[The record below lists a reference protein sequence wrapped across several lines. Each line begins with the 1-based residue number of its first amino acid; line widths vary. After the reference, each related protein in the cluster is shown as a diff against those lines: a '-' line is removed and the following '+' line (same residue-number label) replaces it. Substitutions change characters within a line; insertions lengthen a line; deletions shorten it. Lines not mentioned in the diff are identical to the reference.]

1 MILVDDADVSED
13 EATSIP
19 KEGLAFLLLWI
30 ASHPILATKLS
41 CPRHKQPVWQFMA
54 VRVSGRPGTRVL
66 RLCSKLWSQ
75 PGSRAQALVYLGVG
89 VEVRG
94 EWLGECVSSP
104 PRPPH
109 PNSKGS
115 K

>member
-13 EATSIP
+13 EATFIP

-41 CPRHKQPVWQFMA
+41 RPRHKQPTWQFMA

-66 RLCSKLWSQ
+66 RLCSKLGSQ
-75 PGSRAQALVYLGVG
+75 PGSRAQALVYPGVG
-89 VEVRG
+89 VVVRG

-104 PRPPH
+104 PPPN